1 MTSPLARTH
10 RVACLISTMISV
22 ASMRATVPTSAASTV
37 IASRWCMVSLMT
49 WMRRMTTPLVCVTT
63 VTTRILITTVSAV
76 TALVLLSSVPN
87 LVPSGRLARRINH
100 RAARVTLGL
109 ITTTLVTTLMATT
122 SWMMNNW
129 RSLLVDHRW
138 CLRRWRL
145 I

>member
-1 MTSPLARTH
+1 MKKMLAFD
-10 RVACLISTMISV
+10 L
-22 ASMRATVPTSAASTV
+22 
-37 IASRWCMVSLMT
+37 WT

-63 VTTRILITTVSAV
+63 VTPRIVITTVSAV

-138 CLRRWRL
+138 L
-145 I
+145 